1 MPNHYHLLIE
11 TPQPNLARGMRHLN
25 GVYTQRFNRCHKRVG
40 HVFQGR
46 YKAIVVQKDAHLLE
60 LCRYVVL
67 NPVRARLVQS
77 VQEWPWSSYVATA
90 AQRSGPTWLT
100 TDWLWAQFAD
110 TPQRA
115 VRAYRRF
122 VTEGLKEQPWQEL
135 TGQIYYG
142 DGDFITAVTT
152 TVARETKS
160 HEVPRRQRQ
169 PLRPALAQVVKSG
182 TPEEVGRAYQAYGY
196 RLADIA
202 QHLGVHYSTV
212 SRRLKE
218 FEAH

>member
-1 MPNHYHLLIE
+1 M
-11 TPQPNLARGMRHLN
+11 TADWAFSFAA
-25 GVYTQRFNRCHKRVG
+25 T
-40 HVFQGR
+40 
-46 YKAIVVQKDAHLLE
+46 A
-60 LCRYVVL
+60 RYVVL
-67 NPVRARLVQS
+67 NPVRARLVKS
-77 VQEWPWSSYVATA
+77 VREWTWSSYPATA

-122 VTEGLKEQPWQEL
+122 VTEGLKGQPWQEL

-142 DGDFITAVTT
+142 DGDFMTAVTT

-169 PLRPALAQVVKSG
+169 PLRLVLAQWSRGALRRKSG
-182 TPEEVGRAYQAYGY
+182 AP
-196 RLADIA
+196 IK
-202 QHLGVHYSTV
+202 
-212 SRRLKE
+212 RRGIG
-218 FEAH
+218 